1 MGDGNRKTKR
11 LLAEQPTCTY
21 CGGLN
26 ASTSRDHCPPI
37 TAFDDRWRPEGME
50 FGACHACHEGTR
62 EMDSVV
68 GFVSRIRGTEGLPNS
83 KAEME
88 RHVGALVRRYPHL
101 LEHLSFEAQP
111 VVYNG
116 SIGHVAHIGQD
127 SKLHGVMDAYAAR
140 MGLAGYR
147 LIKGQPAPASAR
159 ILCRWDTNVG
169 MDNDQELNAFL
180 QTMGLPQTLVQGKQ
194 HVADQFR
201 IWPATDANEPNIFGV
216 VAVFR
221 ESFGI
226 VAFVD
231 TRDGEPEFEPMFV
244 PGFLQGYKV

>member
-50 FGACHACHEGTR
+50 FGACDACHQGTR
-62 EMDSVV
+62 EMDAVI
-68 GFVSRIRGTEGLPNS
+68 GFVSRIRGIQGKPNG
-83 KAEME
+83 KAEIE
-88 RHVGALVRRYPHL
+88 KVVGALIRNYPHL
-101 LEHLSFEAQP
+101 LEHLHVDAKP
-111 VVYNG
+111 VQYAG
-116 SIGHVAHIGQD
+116 TTGHVAHIGPD
-127 SKLHGVMDAYAAR
+127 SALHKVMDAFAAR
-140 MGLAGYR
+140 MGLAAYR
-147 LIKGQPAPASAR
+147 QVKGEPAPASAR

-169 MDNDQELNAFL
+169 MDQDEELNKFL
-180 QTMGLPQTLVQGKQ
+180 QSMGLPQTLKQGQK
-194 HVADQFR
+194 HVAEQFR
-201 IWPATDANEPNIFGV
+201 VWPATDANEPEIFGV

-226 VAFVD
+226 TAFVD
-231 TRDGEPEFEPMFV
+231 TRAGNPDFDSMFQ
-244 PGFLQGYKV
+244 PGFLQGFKV